1 MDDHGPRDSFT
12 LDVLPPDDPE
22 GGFAWSDLPEALQP
36 RRKLPKWPFVVA
48 AVMLVLGIALALA
61 WPINIP
67 YYALSPGPVNDV
79 SDFVKVEQPLDDAT
93 GDLFFLTVSLKEVN
107 VLEWVAAKFDSR
119 IDLAPRENI
128 RPAGVSQDQLRR
140 ENLDLME
147 RSKQNAIFVALTR
160 LGYEVTYKGSGAK
173 VNAVIEGSAADGN
186 LEPGD
191 VIVAVDGEPVEFSTE
206 AVDLIGGHRPGDR
219 IELTIQR
226 PVGED
231 GTDTETIVVPIV
243 LGPFRA
249 VEDDGSVTVDENR
262 AMVGVTLA
270 DAHVDVVF
278 PMDVEIDSRNIGG
291 PSAGMMFTLEIMD
304 ELTPTDLTRGHRV
317 AGTGTIDPDGVVGA
331 IGGVRQKVYGAIDAG
346 AEYVLVPTDNYDD
359 AVTAAGDD
367 IEVVAVGTIDDAL
380 AFFDTL

>member
-1 MDDHGPRDSFT
+1 MDDHGSRDSFT
-12 LDVLPPDDPE
+12 LDTPPPDEPE
-22 GGFAWSDLPEALQP
+22 GDAFWDDLPEPLRP
-36 RRKLPKWPFVVA
+36 RRRLPKWPFVVA
-48 AVMLVLGIALALA
+48 AVILILGIALALA

-79 SDFVKVEQPLDDAT
+79 SDFVKVDQPLDDAT

-107 VLEWVAAKFDSR
+107 VLEWVAAKLDSR
-119 IDLAPRENI
+119 VDLAPRENI
-128 RPAGVSQDQLRR
+128 RPAGVSQEDLRR
-140 ENLDLME
+140 ENLALME

-160 LGYEVTYKGSGAK
+160 LGYEVTYVGSGAE
-173 VNAVIEGSAADGN
+173 VNSVVADSAADGN

-219 IELTIQR
+219 IVLTVHR
-226 PVGED
+226 PVDD
-231 GTDTETIVVPIV
+231 GTETETVTVPIV

-262 AMVGVTLA
+262 GMVGVTLM
-270 DAHVDVVF
+270 DAEVQVVF
-278 PMDVEIDSRNIGG
+278 PVDVEIDSRNIGG

-304 ELTPTDLTRGHRV
+304 ELTPTDLTDGHRI
-317 AGTGTIDPDGVVGA
+317 AGTGTIDQDGVVGA
-331 IGGVRQKVYGAIDAG
+331 IGGVRQKVFGAIDAG

-359 AVTAAGDD
+359 AVAAAGDD
-367 IEVVAVGTIDDAL
+367 IGVVSVGTIDDAL
-380 AFFDTL
+380 AFLDTL

>member
-1 MDDHGPRDSFT
+1 MDDHGSRDSFT
-12 LDVLPPDDPE
+12 LDTPPPDEPE
-22 GGFAWSDLPEALQP
+22 GDGFWDDLPESLQP
-36 RRKLPKWPFVVA
+36 RRRLPKWPFVVA
-48 AVMLVLGIALALA
+48 SLILILGIALALA
-61 WPINIP
+61 WPINLP
-67 YYALSPGPVNDV
+67 YYAMSPGPVNDA
-79 SDFVKVEQPLDDAT
+79 SDFVKVDEPLDDAT

-107 VLEWVAAKFDSR
+107 VLEWVGAKLDSR
-119 IDLAPRENI
+119 VDLAPRENI
-128 RPAGVSQDQLRR
+128 RPVGVSQEDLRR
-140 ENLDLME
+140 ENLALME

-160 LGYEVTYKGSGAK
+160 LGYEVTYVGSGAE
-173 VNAVIEGSAADGN
+173 VNSVVAESAADGH

-219 IELTIQR
+219 IELTVHR

-231 GTDTETIVVPIV
+231 GTETETLTVPIV

-262 AMVGVTLA
+262 GMVGVTLMDA
-270 DAHVDVVF
+270 DVQVVF
-278 PMDVEIDSRNIGG
+278 PVDVEIDSRNIGG

-304 ELTPTDLTRGHRV
+304 ELTPTDLTDGHRI
-317 AGTGTIDPDGVVGA
+317 AGTGTIDQDGVVGA

-359 AVTAAGDD
+359 AVDAAGDD
-367 IEVVAVGTIDDAL
+367 IGVVAVGTIDDAL
-380 AFFDTL
+380 GFLDTL

>member
-1 MDDHGPRDSFT
+1 MDDHGSRDSFT
-12 LDVLPPDDPE
+12 LDTPPPDEPE
-22 GGFAWSDLPEALQP
+22 GDGFWDDLPESLQP
-36 RRKLPKWPFVVA
+36 RRRLPKWPFVVA
-48 AVMLVLGIALALA
+48 SLILILGIALALA
-61 WPINIP
+61 WPINLP
-67 YYALSPGPVNDV
+67 YYAMSPGPVNDA
-79 SDFVKVEQPLDDAT
+79 SDFVKVDEPLDDAT

-107 VLEWVAAKFDSR
+107 VLEWVGAKLDSR
-119 IDLAPRENI
+119 VDLAPRENI
-128 RPAGVSQDQLRR
+128 RPVGVSQEDLRR
-140 ENLDLME
+140 ENLALME

-160 LGYEVTYKGSGAK
+160 LGYEVTYVGSGAE
-173 VNAVIEGSAADGN
+173 VNSVVAESAADGH

-219 IELTIQR
+219 IELTVHR

-231 GTDTETIVVPIV
+231 GTETETLTVPIV

-262 AMVGVTLA
+262 GLVGVTLMDA
-270 DAHVDVVF
+270 DVQVVF
-278 PMDVEIDSRNIGG
+278 PVDVEIDSRNIGG

-304 ELTPTDLTRGHRV
+304 ELTPTDLTDGHRI
-317 AGTGTIDPDGVVGA
+317 AGTGTIDQDGVVGA

-359 AVTAAGDD
+359 AVDAAGDN
-367 IEVVAVGTIDDAL
+367 IGVVAVGTIDDAL
-380 AFFDTL
+380 GFLDTL